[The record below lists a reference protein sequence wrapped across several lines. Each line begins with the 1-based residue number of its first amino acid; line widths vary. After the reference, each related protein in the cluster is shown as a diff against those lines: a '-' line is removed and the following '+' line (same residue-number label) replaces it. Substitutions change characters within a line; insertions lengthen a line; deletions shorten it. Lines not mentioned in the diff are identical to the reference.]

1 MRRSLDSAGSPADPT
16 GLLGINK
23 WHVLHD
29 EARTL
34 YLPSAT
40 TSGADHG
47 LFSLGHLVIGHR
59 RPGDGKRNDS

>member
-16 GLLGINK
+16 GLLGVNNR
-23 WHVLHD
+23 HVIHD

-34 YLPSAT
+34 YLLSTT
-40 TSGADHG
+40 TSGTDHG
-47 LFSLGHLVIGHR
+47 LFSLPHLVIGHR